1 MTQIELFMKK
11 LGCTKE
17 EALDIIKTD
26 KEINK
31 GADPFPLTA
40 EQKKVEK
47 AARACGT
54 RKTPTVYKFQDG
66 KQKKANP
73 QKEAIIAEIAKF
85 LAENGENAYEN
96 VEITNKNRM
105 IAFSIGE
112 KSFELTLVEKERRVE
127 GLAKSPALCLKM
139 GGIEK

>member
-1 MTQIELFMKK
+1 MPMTQVELLMKK

-47 AARACGT
+47 AARSCGT

-96 VEITNKNRM
+96 VEITNKYRM
-105 IAFSIGE
+105 FAFSIGE
-112 KSFELTLVEKERRVE
+112 KSFELTLVEKRKK
-127 GLAKSPALCLKM
+127 G
-139 GGIEK
+139 

>member
-1 MTQIELFMKK
+1 MTQIELLMKK

-40 EQKKVEK
+40 E
-47 AARACGT
+47 
-54 RKTPTVYKFQDG
+54 
-66 KQKKANP
+66 QKKANP

-112 KSFELTLVEKERRVE
+112 KSFELTLVEKRKK
-127 GLAKSPALCLKM
+127 G
-139 GGIEK
+139 

>member
-1 MTQIELFMKK
+1 MTQIELLMKK

-47 AARACGT
+47 ARS
-54 RKTPTVYKFQDG
+54 RLWHSQD
-66 KQKKANP
+66 P
-73 QKEAIIAEIAKF
+73 H
-85 LAENGENAYEN
+85 
-96 VEITNKNRM
+96 
-105 IAFSIGE
+105 
-112 KSFELTLVEKERRVE
+112 
-127 GLAKSPALCLKM
+127 CLQVS
-139 GGIEK
+139 GR

>member
-1 MTQIELFMKK
+1 MTQIELLMKK

-47 AARACGT
+47 AARSCGT

-66 KQKKANP
+66 K

-105 IAFSIGE
+105 IAFSIGD
-112 KSFELTLVEKERRVE
+112 KSFELTLVEKR
-127 GLAKSPALCLKM
+127 KKN
-139 GGIEK
+139 

>member
-1 MTQIELFMKK
+1 MTQIELLMKK

-47 AARACGT
+47 PLAPVALARPPLFT
-54 RKTPTVYKFQDG
+54 SFRTVNRKRQIPRKKQSLQKLQNFSRRTVKTPMR
-66 KQKKANP
+66 
-73 QKEAIIAEIAKF
+73 I
-85 LAENGENAYEN
+85 
-96 VEITNKNRM
+96 
-105 IAFSIGE
+105 
-112 KSFELTLVEKERRVE
+112 
-127 GLAKSPALCLKM
+127 
-139 GGIEK
+139 

>member
-1 MTQIELFMKK
+1 MTQIELLMKK

-66 KQKKANP
+66 KQKRQIPRKKRLL
-73 QKEAIIAEIAKF
+73 QKLPNFLQKMAK
-85 LAENGENAYEN
+85 
-96 VEITNKNRM
+96 TPMRM
-105 IAFSIGE
+105 
-112 KSFELTLVEKERRVE
+112 
-127 GLAKSPALCLKM
+127 
-139 GGIEK
+139 